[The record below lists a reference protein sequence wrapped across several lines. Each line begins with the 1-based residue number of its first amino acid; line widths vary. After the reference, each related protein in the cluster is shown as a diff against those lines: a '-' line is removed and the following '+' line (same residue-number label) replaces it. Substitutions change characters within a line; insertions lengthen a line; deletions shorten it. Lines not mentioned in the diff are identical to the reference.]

1 MNAFD
6 RPVLILAVTFVA
18 LTGSA
23 WLGRK
28 VADRYRQTAQSEHEN
43 LNLVLGATLTL
54 LGLIIGFTFS
64 MALNRYDQRK
74 ALEEAEANA
83 ISTQYLR
90 ADLLQAADA
99 ARIKA
104 LLHTYLEL
112 RMRFYVESDRAQ
124 LDAVAARTGELQR
137 QLWEVTAAA
146 TTPSPNPVTALA
158 IEGVNDVLNSQGYTQ
173 AAWWNRIPAAAWA
186 MMGLMGI
193 CAMLLTGFTSRNVR
207 GQRVVLGVLPL
218 VLAIAFYLIAEIE
231 SPRDG
236 FITIAPQNLQSLADS
251 MRVPASGPR

>member
-1 MNAFD
+1 MSAFD

-18 LTGSA
+18 LTASA

-28 VADRYRQTAQSEHEN
+28 VADRHRQTAQSEHEN

-90 ADLLQAADA
+90 ADLLPVADA
-99 ARIKA
+99 ARIRV
-104 LLHTYLEL
+104 LLHKYLEL

-124 LDAVAARTGELQR
+124 LDAVAARTSEVQR
-137 QLWEVTAAA
+137 QLWEATTAAIA
-146 TTPSPNPVTALA
+146 PVPNPVTALA
-158 IEGVNDVLNSQGYTQ
+158 VEGVNDVLNSQGYTQ

-186 MMGLMGI
+186 MMGLMGV
-193 CAMLLTGFTSRNVR
+193 CAMLLTGFTSRNAR
-207 GQRVVLGVLPL
+207 GQRAVLGVLPL

-251 MRVPASGPR
+251 MRVTASGPR